1 MILVMNKYSK
11 DKVYK
16 STIDDI
22 NEGEIENYI
31 NEL

>member
-1 MILVMNKYSK
+1 MILVMNKNSE

>member
-1 MILVMNKYSK
+1 MNKYSE

-31 NEL
+31 SEL